1 MKEFILYIVY
11 YDFFYYFMHRLLHS
25 RYFYP
30 IHKIHHKQLQPQY
43 YDFYNI
49 HILELPI
56 SNVGLFFA
64 IYLHRVYMYQLL
76 CAVIF
81 INIRG
86 IMEHDA
92 RFAFLVGNHHL
103 LHHQYFT
110 CNYGEYWLDYIF
122 GTLRTNKIN
131 DKLEKNN

>member
-11 YDFFYYFMHRLLHS
+11 YDFFYYFVHRLLHT

-30 IHKIHHKQLQPQY
+30 IHKIHHKQIQPEY

-49 HILELPI
+49 HILELSI
-56 SNVGLFFA
+56 SNIGLFFA
-64 IYLHRVYMYQLL
+64 IYLHRLYMYQLL

-81 INIRG
+81 INMRG
-86 IMEHDA
+86 MMEHDN
-92 RFAFLVGNHHL
+92 RFAVLVGNHHL

-122 GTLRTNKIN
+122 GTLRTHKIN
-131 DKLEKNN
+131 DKLE